1 MKTGLSL
8 YAAVF
13 LLLCCFSSC
22 QKAEEELVATQT
34 LTNSLNGYQYE
45 LQVFQRGSDPSD
57 HVLFVLD
64 PTTLIPLVAEQL
76 DALGIEGSIAIVQ
89 VQWAE
94 GNERVRDY
102 TPIESNGEGGEADAY
117 YSFVQST
124 VWNELLNLDLVD
136 PEARKI
142 LIGHSLGG
150 MSGAYAF
157 CQFNDFYSGYLL
169 LSPALWWGDF
179 NMFQIESE
187 RRTDIQEQSAQVFI
201 GIGERE
207 DFGMQNG
214 FESWVQILLDHYP
227 NVDLSSEIVSGSHY
241 GSRDELL
248 FSGLEFL
255 FQ

>member
-1 MKTGLSL
+1 MKTGFPLSM
-8 YAAVF
+8 VV
-13 LLLCCFSSC
+13 LLLLGCLGSC
-22 QKAEEELVATQT
+22 QKVEEELVATQA
-34 LTNSLNGYQYE
+34 LTNSQNGYQYE
-45 LQVFQRGSDPSD
+45 LQVFQRGSGSSD

-64 PTTLIPLVAEQL
+64 PTTLIPLVVEQL
-76 DALGIEGSIAIVQ
+76 DALGIEESIAIVQ
-89 VQWAE
+89 VQWADE
-94 GNERVRDY
+94 NERVRDY

-124 VWNELLNLDLVD
+124 VWNELLNLGLID

-157 CQFNDFYSGYLL
+157 CQYNDFYSGYLL
-169 LSPALWWGDF
+169 LSPAMWWGDF

-187 RRTDIQEQSAQVFI
+187 RRADIKEQSAQVFI
-201 GIGERE
+201 GMGERE

-214 FESWVQILLDHYP
+214 FEGWVQILLDHYP
-227 NVDLSSEIVSGSHY
+227 NVELSSEIVAGSHY

-255 FQ
+255 FP